1 MRSSLG
7 GRGDGAG
14 IVGAGLA
21 MVQNL
26 LDVAS
31 RRNVAASNAAR
42 QLHGRAHADRSW
54 VTRNAL
60 ATWEVERTERSVA
73 VPPLHLVVALVGPIG
88 PVLLRECG
96 GALRVRVCSDDRSD
110 CEHSAHHLHGTT
122 ERSDSHQQQ
131 RQQSCDSCQN
141 LFSGGLSYAW
151 PRSRSQEV
159 LQHASSE
166 SA

>member
-1 MRSSLG
+1 MRPSLG

-14 IVGAGLA
+14 VVGTGLA

-31 RRNVAASNAAR
+31 RRNIAASNAAC
-42 QLHGRAHADRSW
+42 QLHGRAHANRSW
-54 VTRNAL
+54 VTRNTL
-60 ATWEVERTERSVA
+60 ATWEVERTQRSVA

-96 GALRVRVCSDDRSD
+96 GALRVRVCSDDRCD

-122 ERSDSHQQQ
+122 EGIDS
-131 RQQSCDSCQN
+131 RQQTAIDVSFQWW
-141 LFSGGLSYAW
+141 LH
-151 PRSRSQEV
+151 
-159 LQHASSE
+159 HASSE